1 MVFSARERMVT
12 MAEAIQPEGQRPR
25 SDGERRP
32 LSKFVMASYGAPA
45 TPLALAGLPMAVY
58 LPAIYADPDGFGLSL
73 LVVGTLI
80 VLSRFTDV
88 LTDPLIGFISDRIRT
103 PIGRRKPFVLLGTP
117 IFALGMWL
125 LFVPPIEFT
134 ETEVLGWSF
143 SSGYT
148 WMFLMIVVVYLGSTI
163 KDLPYQ
169 RVGRRALQGLQ
180 RAHADHELEGGFH
193 RRRGSLRGLHSRR
206 HPVLRLY
213 EALRRRLC
221 AGERHVRA
229 HAARRAECDH
239 RGARVARRRAQA
251 GTHPDPAGAEVRGPG
266 TGQPC
271 D

>member
-1 MVFSARERMVT
+1 MVFSARERVVT
-12 MAEAIQPEGQRPR
+12 MAEAIQPEGQAPR

-143 SSGYT
+143 SSGYA

-163 KDLPYQ
+163 KDLPYS
-169 RVGRRALQGLQ
+169 AW
-180 RAHADHELEGGFH
+180 
-193 RRRGSLRGLHSRR
+193 
-206 HPVLRLY
+206 
-213 EALRRRLC
+213 
-221 AGERHVRA
+221 
-229 HAARRAECDH
+229 
-239 RGARVARRRAQA
+239 
-251 GTHPDPAGAEVRGPG
+251 GAELSRGYNERTLIMSWKEGFTVGGALFAAFTPAVILFFG
-266 TGQPC
+266 YTKPSDAVFVLVSVMC
-271 D
+271 VVMPLVVLNATIVVPE

>member
-1 MVFSARERMVT
+1 MVFSARERVVT
-12 MAEAIQPEGQRPR
+12 MAEAIQPEGQAPR

-125 LFVPPIEFT
+125 LFVPPHRVHGNRVPGLV
-134 ETEVLGWSF
+134 VLQW
-143 SSGYT
+143 
-148 WMFLMIVVVYLGSTI
+148 LRVDVPDDRRRLPRLDDQGSA
-163 KDLPYQ
+163 LQ
-169 RVGRRALQGLQ
+169 RVGGRALQGLQ

-193 RRRGSLRGLHSRR
+193 RRRGSLRCLHSRR
-206 HPVLRLY
+206 HPVLRLH
-213 EALRRRLC
+213 EAPQTPSLC
-221 AGERHVRA
+221 W
-229 HAARRAECDH
+229 
-239 RGARVARRRAQA
+239 
-251 GTHPDPAGAEVRGPG
+251 
-266 TGQPC
+266 
-271 D
+271 